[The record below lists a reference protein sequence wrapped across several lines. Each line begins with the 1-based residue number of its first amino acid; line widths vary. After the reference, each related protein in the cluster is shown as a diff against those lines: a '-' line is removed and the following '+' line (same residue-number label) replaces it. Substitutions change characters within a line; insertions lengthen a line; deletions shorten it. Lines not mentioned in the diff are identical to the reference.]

1 MSNDVMV
8 KTKVLLVGATGAT
21 GGSIIDGLLQA
32 GNFVGI
38 TVHHPVISSWL
49 TERFCSMTC
58 RRFLL

>member
-1 MSNDVMV
+1 MV

-38 TVHHPVISSWL
+38 MARHPFFSYWL